1 MAVSA
6 LPLWGLAMVVA
17 FHETVEAYRTSTDTE
32 GDHDVLETLER
43 LILDHTPQSIAEIV
57 SMLGVIIPNV
67 ELGGRGDGADVAA
80 LENIQAYLQSLA

>member
-1 MAVSA
+1 
-6 LPLWGLAMVVA
+6 MVVA

-32 GDHDVLETLER
+32 DDHDVLETLER

-80 LENIQAYLQSLA
+80 LQNIQAYLQGLA

>member
-1 MAVSA
+1 
-6 LPLWGLAMVVA
+6 MVVA

-32 GDHDVLETLER
+32 DDHDVLEKLER

-80 LENIQAYLQSLA
+80 LENIQAYLQGLA